1 MRAKPE
7 DNHTSPKKR
16 KLHTGNTITTKA
28 KNTGVESEMA
38 RERAGRMAA
47 EHSRQIASRETR
59 ALKRSTPAG
68 SRAPLRRKV
77 PLTRSTRITKVS
89 FQPKKSKEGALKS
102 IKQGLR
108 GGSRPTSYLLDRPR
122 TPIQTES
129 DEDCSPNITPASL
142 RSASRKSELTT
153 SASRGRLSKVQS
165 LTQFDQA
172 HAKSSRTSLA
182 SGFRSKQGAFRN
194 ESKGSRAATGTLGN
208 DAPGRSRST
217 TRR

>member
-1 MRAKPE
+1 VRAKSE

-16 KLHTGNTITTKA
+16 KLHTGNAITNKA

-89 FQPKKSKEGALKS
+89 FQPKKTKEGALKS

-122 TPIQTES
+122 TPMQTES

-142 RSASRKSELTT
+142 RSASRKSEMTT
-153 SASRGRLSKVQS
+153 PVSRGRLRKVESNTKLGQETRSVRANSAGGARIKQSASKHES
-165 LTQFDQA
+165 REANLTSEPVSN
-172 HAKSSRTSLA
+172 KYRYTKRT
-182 SGFRSKQGAFRN
+182 
-194 ESKGSRAATGTLGN
+194 
-208 DAPGRSRST
+208 
-217 TRR
+217 

>member
-1 MRAKPE
+1 
-7 DNHTSPKKR
+7 
-16 KLHTGNTITTKA
+16 
-28 KNTGVESEMA
+28 MA
-38 RERAGRMAA
+38 RERAGRVAA

-77 PLTRSTRITKVS
+77 PLKRSTRITKVS

-108 GGSRPTSYLLDRPR
+108 GGSRPTSYLLDRPM
-122 TPIQTES
+122 TPMQNES

-142 RSASRKSELTT
+142 RSASRKLETT
-153 SASRGRLSKVQS
+153 TPASRGRLSKVQS
-165 LTQFDQA
+165 LTEFDQG
-172 HAKSSRTSLA
+172 HARSSRTSLT
-182 SGFRSKQGAFRN
+182 GGPRSKQSVLKN
-194 ESKGSRAATGTLGN
+194 ESKGSRAATGTLGH
-208 DAPGRSRST
+208 DAQGRSRST